1 VLPEHVDPKLAPV
14 AANRVGLLLPR
25 RRVRRRCE
33 PLFSDRDQVPGA
45 APRRWVGTRG
55 NACMARARQK
65 GRWQIAAG
73 PGDFLP
79 ILVGCVLL
87 FLTVPP
93 FLMLLLGPIENSGV
107 IGTPLLVVLGT
118 GILFGFGFVV
128 LGVQLLSMPGSLLY
142 RLSHGRF
149 FRH

>member
-1 VLPEHVDPKLAPV
+1 
-14 AANRVGLLLPR
+14 
-25 RRVRRRCE
+25 
-33 PLFSDRDQVPGA
+33 
-45 APRRWVGTRG
+45 
-55 NACMARARQK
+55 MARARQK

>member
-1 VLPEHVDPKLAPV
+1 
-14 AANRVGLLLPR
+14 
-25 RRVRRRCE
+25 
-33 PLFSDRDQVPGA
+33 
-45 APRRWVGTRG
+45 
-55 NACMARARQK
+55 MARGRNK

-79 ILVGCVLL
+79 ILIGCVLL

-93 FLMLLLGPIENSGV
+93 FLMMLLAPVEDPGV
-107 IGTPLLVVLGT
+107 IGTPLLVILGA
-118 GILFGFGFVV
+118 GILLGFGFLV